1 MMNDRRLTRRECFSV
16 FAAAAVL
23 PQWCKAVALAAPA
36 APGVTPKPMR
46 GAFMIL
52 STPFTDAGEVD
63 WDDLAR
69 EARFVDRCGAHGM
82 VWPQGSSGVA
92 NLTKDER
99 RRGLEVLSN
108 AVPGR
113 KAALVLGVQGRNV
126 AEMLEHARQAEK
138 LAPDAMIAMPP
149 SDARSVDEYRDYFR
163 ALAGAT
169 SRPVFIQ
176 TSGGAKDLAPPVDL
190 IVALAREFPHL
201 AYVKEES
208 APLVERMKA
217 ELAQRPAMKA
227 VFGAALGDG
236 WLYEMRL
243 GLDGV
248 MTGMA
253 MYADLMA
260 HIWDLHERG
269 RLEEVRDAYSKFL
282 LMRNVNHSIPG
293 ADLFVMQK
301 RGIFKTT
308 TTRTGGAAAWKP
320 KRLELA
326 ADAVAEIEYRFAALK
341 PYLST
346 SSVS

>member
-1 MMNDRRLTRRECFSV
+1 
-16 FAAAAVL
+16 
-23 PQWCKAVALAAPA
+23 
-36 APGVTPKPMR
+36 
-46 GAFMIL
+46 
-52 STPFTDAGEVD
+52 
-63 WDDLAR
+63 
-69 EARFVDRCGAHGM
+69 
-82 VWPQGSSGVA
+82 
-92 NLTKDER
+92 
-99 RRGLEVLSN
+99 
-108 AVPGR
+108 
-113 KAALVLGVQGRNV
+113 
-126 AEMLEHARQAEK
+126 
-138 LAPDAMIAMPP
+138 
-149 SDARSVDEYRDYFR
+149 
-163 ALAGAT
+163 
-169 SRPVFIQ
+169 VFIQ
-176 TSGGAKDLAPPVDL
+176 TSGGAKDLAPPVEL
-190 IVALAREFPHL
+190 IVQLAREFPHL

-260 HIWDLHERG
+260 RMWDLRERG

-301 RGIFKTT
+301 RGVFKST

-320 KRLELA
+320 KPLTLA
-326 ADAVAEIEYRFAALK
+326 PDAVAEIEYRFAALK
-341 PYLST
+341 PYLS
-346 SSVS
+346 VSAVS